1 LPFTAGSPYPELG
14 KNPSTNRREPQGPKG
29 NIRVI
34 GVGTFEGPREDCLI
48 SDFGD
53 RELVLRVARRKGGT
67 MNPTHVY
74 DDHGKSIGHCGTV

>member
-1 LPFTAGSPYPELG
+1 M
-14 KNPSTNRREPQGPKG
+14 
-29 NIRVI
+29 
-34 GVGTFEGPREDCLI
+34 GTFEGPREDCLI